1 MTKSRPLMA
10 ILSTVILGTRE
21 SSGAFHLHLHGR
33 TDAQWHPKPYQND
46 LHSVSASSA
55 ADIWAVGQTRHTF

>member
-1 MTKSRPLMA
+1 MTKSCPLMA

-33 TDAQWHPKPYQND
+33 TDAQWAP
-46 LHSVSASSA
+46 
-55 ADIWAVGQTRHTF
+55 